1 MRELIVE
8 VSDSQ
13 SCPPTEKALLNA
25 AVIRPG
31 LLGSNG
37 SNVELRNELRSIP
50 ECLKQA
56 EQRRAGSGDAGLLDA
71 CAEIGA
77 KLRPA
82 EHFRRI
88 GAQQVIGKRCSWRAG
103 HAEHRGLLNAAA
115 SRVINTFGQTALH
128 LQ

>member
-8 VSDSQ
+8 VGNSQ
-13 SCPPTEKALLNA
+13 FCSPIEKALLNA

-37 SNVELRNELRSIP
+37 SNVELRNELRPIT

-56 EQRRAGSGDAGLLDA
+56 EQRRAGSGDTGLLDA
-71 CAEIGA
+71 RAEIGA

-82 EHFRRI
+82 ENFRRI

-103 HAEHRGLLNAAA
+103 HAEHGIFLNAA
-115 SRVINTFGQTALH
+115 T
-128 LQ
+128 